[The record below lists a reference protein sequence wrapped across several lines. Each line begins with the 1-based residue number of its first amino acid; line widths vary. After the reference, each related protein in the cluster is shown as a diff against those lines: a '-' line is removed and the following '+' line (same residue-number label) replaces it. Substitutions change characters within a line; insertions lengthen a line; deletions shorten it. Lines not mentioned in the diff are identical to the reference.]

1 MLLSL
6 MVFVPLLGMIVVLLL
21 PRESEEL
28 TKRVTLGFTL
38 IPLLIAV
45 YLFISYDRIGAY
57 ERSIGGKQFVE
68 GPVDWIA
75 AFNIQYYVGLDGL
88 SVTLLLLTAL
98 LGPICVLAS
107 WRNIEKGI
115 KAYMAL
121 FLLLETGMLGFFAAL
136 DLFLFFVF
144 FELTLLPMYF
154 LIGVW
159 GGPRREYAAIKFF
172 LYTLFGS
179 VLMLV
184 AMIAVYLNSNI
195 LNGAVDGLRTFNILE
210 LIDRASTPG
219 HALADSD
226 FQIWVFLGF
235 FIGFAVKV
243 PIFPFHTWL
252 PDAHVEAPTAISVIL
267 AGVLLK
273 MGTYGLVRINMAMFP
288 LGLDRFTNGTDFLGN
303 SLALLGFINIVY
315 GSFCALAQTDFKK
328 LVAYSSIGHMGFV
341 ILGLAAGNSIGING
355 AILQMF
361 NHGVI
366 SAMLFLLVGVLYDR
380 AHHREINGFGGLY
393 NKMPVYTGITTLA
406 FMASLGLPG
415 LSGFVGEAFSLIGA
429 FENFQTLTILSMIGI
444 VVGAAYFL
452 WTFQRVFFGNLNP
465 KYEDIPEINGR
476 EILTLVPLGILTI
489 VLGIWPHFAI
499 EMFSESVTE
508 LLKIMGTLQAS
519 L

>member
-1 MLLSL
+1 MDQILLSL
-6 MVFVPLLGMIVVLLL
+6 MIFVPLLGMVVVFLL
-21 PRESEEL
+21 PNDREEL
-28 TKRVTLGFTL
+28 IKRVALAFTL
-38 IPLLIAV
+38 IPLILAV
-45 YLFISYDRIGAY
+45 YLFITYNKLSADTQY
-57 ERSIGGKQFVE
+57 FVSV
-68 GPVDWIA
+68 PWIDT
-75 AFNIQYYVGLDGL
+75 FHINYHVGIDGL

-107 WRNIEKGI
+107 WRNIEKGL

-121 FLLLETGMLGFFAAL
+121 FLLLETGMLGFFASL

-184 AMIAVYLNSNI
+184 AIIAVYLNSN
-195 LNGAVDGLRTFNILE
+195 LVNGVVEGVRTFDIPE
-210 LIDRASTPG
+210 LIRRATTVEG
-219 HALADSD
+219 HALGDST
-226 FQIWVFLGF
+226 FQKWVFLGF

-273 MGTYGLVRINMAMFP
+273 MGTYGFVRINMAMFP
-288 LGLDRFTNGTDFLGN
+288 EGLDYFTNGVGFMGH

-341 ILGLAAGNSIGING
+341 ILGLAARNAEGING
-355 AILQMF
+355 AVLQMF

-380 AHHREINGFGGLY
+380 AHHREINGFGGLG
-393 NKMPVYTGITTLA
+393 NRMPIYTGITTLA

-415 LSGFVGEAFSLIGA
+415 LSGFIGEALSLFGA
-429 FENFQTLTILSMIGI
+429 FQEFPLLTILSTIGI

-452 WTFQRVFFGNLNP
+452 WTLQRVFLGALNP
-465 KYEDIPEINGR
+465 KYEELPEINRR

-489 VLGIWPHFAI
+489 VLGIWPNIAI
-499 EMFSESVTE
+499 DMFSESVTN
-508 LLKIMGTLQAS
+508 LVNIITI
-519 L
+519 

>member
-6 MVFVPLLGMIVVLLL
+6 MIFIPLLGMIAVLLL

-28 TKRVTLGFTL
+28 VKRVTLIFTL
-38 IPLLIAV
+38 IPLALAV
-45 YLFISYDRIGAY
+45 YLFISYDRSTVGTQY
-57 ERSIGGKQFVE
+57 VVNV
-68 GPVDWIA
+68 PWID
-75 AFNIQYYVGLDGL
+75 AFNIRYHIGIDGL

-98 LGPICVLAS
+98 LGPICVIAS

-136 DLFLFFVF
+136 DLFLFYVF

-184 AMIAVYLNSNI
+184 AMIAVYLNS
-195 LNGAVDGLRTFNILE
+195 GDPVARTFDIPT
-210 LIDRASTPG
+210 LITLAATEG
-219 HALADSD
+219 HALNDVN

-267 AGVLLK
+267 AGILLK

-288 LGLDRFTNGTDFLGN
+288 QGLDHFTNGIGFWGN

-341 ILGLAAGNSIGING
+341 ILGLAARNDSGITG

-380 AHHREINGFGGLY
+380 AHHREINGFGGLGTR
-393 NKMPVYTGITTLA
+393 MPIYTGITTLA

-415 LSGFVGEAFSLIGA
+415 LSGFVGEALSLLGA
-429 FENFQTLTILSMIGI
+429 YDRFKLLTIFSTIGI

-452 WTFQRVFFGNLNP
+452 WTLQRVFLGTLNP
-465 KYEDIPEINGR
+465 KYEDLPEINGR

-489 VLGIWPHFAI
+489 VLGVWPNFAI
-499 EMFSESVTE
+499 DMFRESVTN
-508 LLKIMGTLQAS
+508 LVNVLKVI
-519 L
+519 

>member
-6 MVFVPLLGMIVVLLL
+6 MIFIPLLGMVVVLLL

-28 TKRVTLGFTL
+28 VKRVTLLFTL
-38 IPLLIAV
+38 IPLALAV
-45 YLFISYDRIGAY
+45 YLFISYDRSTAGTQY
-57 ERSIGGKQFVE
+57 VTNV
-68 GPVDWIA
+68 PWID
-75 AFNIQYYVGLDGL
+75 AFNIQYHVGIDGL

-98 LGPICVLAS
+98 LGPICVIAS

-136 DLFLFFVF
+136 DLFLFYVF

-154 LIGVW
+154 LIGIW

-184 AMIAVYLNSNI
+184 AMIAVYLNSGDP
-195 LNGAVDGLRTFNILE
+195 GARTFDIPT
-210 LIDRASTPG
+210 LITLAATEG
-219 HALADSD
+219 HALNNLN
-226 FQIWVFLGF
+226 FQIWVFVGF

-267 AGVLLK
+267 AGILLK
-273 MGTYGLVRINMAMFP
+273 MGTYGLVRVNMAMFP
-288 LGLDRFTNGTDFLGN
+288 QGLDHFTNGIGFWGN

-341 ILGLAAGNSIGING
+341 ILGLAARNSEGITG

-380 AHHREINGFGGLY
+380 AHHREINDFGGLGTR
-393 NKMPVYTGITTLA
+393 MPVYTGITTLA

-415 LSGFVGEAFSLIGA
+415 LSGFVGEALSLLGA
-429 FENFQTLTILSMIGI
+429 YDKFKMLTILSTIGI

-452 WTFQRVFFGNLNP
+452 WTLQRVFLGTLNP
-465 KYEDIPEINGR
+465 KYEELPEINGR

-489 VLGIWPHFAI
+489 VLGVWPNFAI
-499 EMFSESVTE
+499 DMFRESVTN
-508 LLKIMGTLQAS
+508 LIDVLNAI
-519 L
+519 

>member
-6 MVFVPLLGMIVVLLL
+6 MIFIPLLGMVAVLLL
-21 PRESEEL
+21 PRASEEL
-28 TKRVTLGFTL
+28 IKRVALLFTL
-38 IPLLIAV
+38 IPLALAV
-45 YLFISYDRIGAY
+45 YLFISYDR
-57 ERSIGGKQFVE
+57 SNGGTQYAVNV
-68 GPVDWIA
+68 PWIP
-75 AFNIQYYVGLDGL
+75 AFNIQYHIGIDGL

-98 LGPICVLAS
+98 LGPICVIAS

-121 FLLLETGMLGFFAAL
+121 FLLLETGMIGFFAAL
-136 DLFLFFVF
+136 DLFLFYVF

-184 AMIAVYLNSNI
+184 AMIAVYLNSGDP
-195 LNGAVDGLRTFNILE
+195 GARTFDIPT
-210 LIDRASTPG
+210 LITLAATAG
-219 HALADSD
+219 HALNDLN
-226 FQIWVFLGF
+226 FQIWVFIGF

-267 AGVLLK
+267 AGILLK

-288 LGLDRFTNGTDFLGN
+288 QGLDHFTNGIGFWGN

-341 ILGLAAGNSIGING
+341 ILGLAARNDSGITG

-380 AHHREINGFGGLY
+380 AHHREINGFGGLGTR
-393 NKMPVYTGITTLA
+393 MPIYTGITTLA

-415 LSGFVGEAFSLIGA
+415 LSGFVGEALSLLGA
-429 FENFQTLTILSMIGI
+429 YDKFKLLTILSTIGI

-452 WTFQRVFFGNLNP
+452 WTLQRVFLGTLNP
-465 KYEDIPEINGR
+465 KYEALPEINGR

-489 VLGIWPHFAI
+489 VLGVWPNFAI
-499 EMFSESVTE
+499 DMFRESVTN
-508 LLKIMGTLQAS
+508 LIDVIQAI
-519 L
+519 

>member
-1 MLLSL
+1 MI
-6 MVFVPLLGMIVVLLL
+6 FIPLLGMIAVLLL

-28 TKRVTLGFTL
+28 IKRVTLIFTL
-38 IPLLIAV
+38 IPLALAV
-45 YLFISYDRIGAY
+45 YLFITYN
-57 ERSIGGKQFVE
+57 RSTAGTQYVVNV
-68 GPVDWIA
+68 PWID
-75 AFNIQYYVGLDGL
+75 AFNIQYHIGIDGL

-98 LGPICVLAS
+98 LGPICVIAS

-136 DLFLFFVF
+136 DLFLFYVF

-154 LIGVW
+154 LIGIW

-184 AMIAVYLNSNI
+184 AMIAVYLTSGDP
-195 LNGAVDGLRTFNILE
+195 GARTFDIPT
-210 LIDRASTPG
+210 LIALASTEG
-219 HALADSD
+219 HALNNLN

-267 AGVLLK
+267 AGILLK
-273 MGTYGLVRINMAMFP
+273 MGTYGLVRVNMAMFP
-288 LGLDRFTNGTDFLGN
+288 LGLDHFTNGIGFWGN

-341 ILGLAAGNSIGING
+341 ILGLAARNDPGITG

-380 AHHREINGFGGLY
+380 AHHREINGFGGLGT
-393 NKMPVYTGITTLA
+393 KMPVYTGITTLA

-415 LSGFVGEAFSLIGA
+415 LSGFVGEALSLLGA
-429 FENFQTLTILSMIGI
+429 YGEFKWLTILSTIGI

-452 WTFQRVFFGNLNP
+452 WTLQRVFLGNLNP
-465 KYEDIPEINGR
+465 KYEDLPEINGR
-476 EILTLVPLGILTI
+476 EILTLVPLAILTI
-489 VLGIWPHFAI
+489 LLGVWPNLAI
-499 EMFSESVTE
+499 DMFRESVTN
-508 LLKIMGTLQAS
+508 LVSVLQAI
-519 L
+519 

>member
-6 MVFVPLLGMIVVLLL
+6 MIFVPLLGMIAVLLL

-28 TKRVTLGFTL
+28 VKRVTLLFTL
-38 IPLLIAV
+38 IPLALAV
-45 YLFISYDRIGAY
+45 ALFVSYDRSTAGTQY
-57 ERSIGGKQFVE
+57 V
-68 GPVDWIA
+68 VDVPWIQ
-75 AFNIQYYVGLDGL
+75 AFNIQYHIGIDGL

-98 LGPICVLAS
+98 LGPICVIAS

-136 DLFLFFVF
+136 DLFLFYVF

-154 LIGVW
+154 LIGIW

-184 AMIAVYLNSNI
+184 AMIAVYLNS
-195 LNGAVDGLRTFNILE
+195 GAPGARTFDIPT
-210 LIDRASTPG
+210 LITLAATAG
-219 HALADSD
+219 HALNDPD

-273 MGTYGLVRINMAMFP
+273 MGTYGLVRVNMAMFP
-288 LGLDRFTNGTDFLGN
+288 QGLHHFTNGEGFWGN

-341 ILGLAAGNSIGING
+341 ILGLAARNDSGITG

-380 AHHREINGFGGLY
+380 AHHREINGFGGLGT
-393 NKMPVYTGITTLA
+393 KMPIYTGITTLA

-415 LSGFVGEAFSLIGA
+415 LSGFVGEALSLLGA
-429 FENFQTLTILSMIGI
+429 YDKFKLLTILSTIGI

-452 WTFQRVFFGNLNP
+452 WTLQRVFLGTLNP
-465 KYEDIPEINGR
+465 KYEELPEINGR

-489 VLGIWPHFAI
+489 ALGVWPNFAI
-499 EMFSESVTE
+499 DMFRESVTN
-508 LLKIMGTLQAS
+508 LIGVLQIN
-519 L
+519 

>member
-6 MVFVPLLGMIVVLLL
+6 MIFIPLLGMVAVLLL

-28 TKRVTLGFTL
+28 VKRVTLLFTL
-38 IPLLIAV
+38 IPLALAV
-45 YLFISYDRIGAY
+45 YLFISYDRSTAGTQYVTNVA
-57 ERSIGGKQFVE
+57 
-68 GPVDWIA
+68 WID
-75 AFNIQYYVGLDGL
+75 AFNIQYHVGIDGL

-98 LGPICVLAS
+98 LGPICVIAS

-136 DLFLFFVF
+136 DLFLFYVF

-184 AMIAVYLNSNI
+184 AMIAVYLNSGDP
-195 LNGAVDGLRTFNILE
+195 GARTFDIPT
-210 LIDRASTPG
+210 LITLAATEG
-219 HALADSD
+219 HALNNLN
-226 FQIWVFLGF
+226 FQIWVFVGF

-267 AGVLLK
+267 AGILLK
-273 MGTYGLVRINMAMFP
+273 MGTYGLVRVNMAMFP
-288 LGLDRFTNGTDFLGN
+288 QGLDHFTNGIGFWGN

-341 ILGLAAGNSIGING
+341 ILGLAARNDSGITG

-380 AHHREINGFGGLY
+380 AHHREINGFGGLGT
-393 NKMPVYTGITTLA
+393 KMPIYTGITTLA

-415 LSGFVGEAFSLIGA
+415 LSGFVGEALSLLGA
-429 FENFQTLTILSMIGI
+429 YDKFKMLTILSTIGI

-452 WTFQRVFFGNLNP
+452 WTLQRVFLGTLNP
-465 KYEDIPEINGR
+465 KYEELPEINGR

-489 VLGIWPHFAI
+489 VLGVWPNFAI
-499 EMFSESVTE
+499 DMFRESVTN
-508 LLKIMGTLQAS
+508 LIDVLNAI
-519 L
+519 

>member
-6 MVFVPLLGMIVVLLL
+6 MIFIPLLGMIAVLLL

-28 TKRVTLGFTL
+28 IKRVTLIFTL
-38 IPLLIAV
+38 IPLALAV
-45 YLFISYDRIGAY
+45 YLFITYN
-57 ERSIGGKQFVE
+57 RSTAGTQYVVNV
-68 GPVDWIA
+68 PWID
-75 AFNIQYYVGLDGL
+75 AFNIQYHIGIDGL

-98 LGPICVLAS
+98 LGPICVIAS

-136 DLFLFFVF
+136 DLFLFYVF

-154 LIGVW
+154 LIGIW

-184 AMIAVYLNSNI
+184 AMIAVYLNSN
-195 LNGAVDGLRTFNILE
+195 ADGFLRTFDIPT
-210 LIDRASTPG
+210 LIALASTEG
-219 HALADSD
+219 HPLNNLN

-267 AGVLLK
+267 AGILLK
-273 MGTYGLVRINMAMFP
+273 MGTYGLVRVNMAMFP
-288 LGLDRFTNGTDFLGN
+288 LGLDHFTNGIGFWGN

-341 ILGLAAGNSIGING
+341 ILGLAARNDTGITG

-380 AHHREINGFGGLY
+380 AHHREINGFGGLGT
-393 NKMPVYTGITTLA
+393 KMPVYTGITTLA

-415 LSGFVGEAFSLIGA
+415 LSGFVGEALSLLGA
-429 FENFQTLTILSMIGI
+429 YGEFKWLTILSTIGI

-452 WTFQRVFFGNLNP
+452 WTLQRVFLGNLNP
-465 KYEDIPEINGR
+465 KYEDLPEINGR
-476 EILTLVPLGILTI
+476 EILTLVPLAILTI
-489 VLGIWPHFAI
+489 LLGVWPNLAI
-499 EMFSESVTE
+499 DMFRESVTN
-508 LLKIMGTLQAS
+508 LVSVLQAI
-519 L
+519 

>member
-6 MVFVPLLGMIVVLLL
+6 MIFIPLLGMIAVLLL

-28 TKRVTLGFTL
+28 IKRVTLIFTL
-38 IPLLIAV
+38 IPLALAV
-45 YLFISYDRIGAY
+45 YLFISYDRSTAGTQY
-57 ERSIGGKQFVE
+57 VVNV
-68 GPVDWIA
+68 PWID
-75 AFNIQYYVGLDGL
+75 AFNIKYHIGIDGL

-98 LGPICVLAS
+98 LGPICVIAS

-136 DLFLFFVF
+136 DLFLFYVF

-154 LIGVW
+154 LIGIW

-184 AMIAVYLNSNI
+184 AMIAVYLNSGDP
-195 LNGAVDGLRTFNILE
+195 GARTFDIPT
-210 LIDRASTPG
+210 LITLAATEG
-219 HALADSD
+219 HALNNLD

-267 AGVLLK
+267 AGILLK
-273 MGTYGLVRINMAMFP
+273 MGTYGLVRVNMAMFP
-288 LGLDRFTNGTDFLGN
+288 QGLDHFTNGIGFWGN

-341 ILGLAAGNSIGING
+341 ILGLAARNDSGITG

-380 AHHREINGFGGLY
+380 AHHREINGFGGLGTR
-393 NKMPVYTGITTLA
+393 MPVYTGITTLA

-415 LSGFVGEAFSLIGA
+415 LSGFVGEALSLLGA
-429 FENFQTLTILSMIGI
+429 YGKFKYLTILSTIGI

-452 WTFQRVFFGNLNP
+452 WTLQRVFLGNLNP
-465 KYEDIPEINGR
+465 KYEDLPEINGR

-489 VLGIWPHFAI
+489 VLGVWPNFAI
-499 EMFSESVTE
+499 DMFRESVTN
-508 LLKIMGTLQAS
+508 LINVLQAI
-519 L
+519 

>member
-1 MLLSL
+1 MI
-6 MVFVPLLGMIVVLLL
+6 FVPLLGMIAVLLL

-28 TKRVTLGFTL
+28 VKRVTLLFTL
-38 IPLLIAV
+38 IPLALAV
-45 YLFISYDRIGAY
+45 ALFISYDRAAAGTQY
-57 ERSIGGKQFVE
+57 VVNV
-68 GPVDWIA
+68 PWIQ
-75 AFNIQYYVGLDGL
+75 AFNIQYHIGIDGL

-98 LGPICVLAS
+98 LGPICVIAS

-136 DLFLFFVF
+136 DLFLFYVF

-184 AMIAVYLNSNI
+184 AMIAVYLNS
-195 LNGAVDGLRTFNILE
+195 GAPGARTFDIPT
-210 LIDRASTPG
+210 LITLAATEG
-219 HALADSD
+219 HALNNLN
-226 FQIWVFLGF
+226 FQIWAFLGF

-267 AGVLLK
+267 AGILLK
-273 MGTYGLVRINMAMFP
+273 MGTYGLVRVNMAMFP
-288 LGLDRFTNGTDFLGN
+288 QGMDFFCNGTGTWGN

-341 ILGLAAGNSIGING
+341 ILGLAARNTEGITG

-366 SAMLFLLVGVLYDR
+366 SGMLFLLVGVLYDR
-380 AHHREINGFGGLY
+380 AHHREINGFGGLGA
-393 NKMPVYTGITTLA
+393 KMPVYTGITTLA

-415 LSGFVGEAFSLIGA
+415 LSGFVGEALSLLGA
-429 FENFQTLTILSMIGI
+429 YDKFKMLTILSTIGI

-452 WTFQRVFFGNLNP
+452 WTLQRVFLGTLNP
-465 KYEDIPEINGR
+465 KYEALPEINGR
-476 EILTLVPLGILTI
+476 EILTLAPLGILTI
-489 VLGIWPHFAI
+489 VLGIWPNFAI
-499 EMFSESVTE
+499 DMFRESVTN
-508 LLKIMGTLQAS
+508 LINVLQAI
-519 L
+519 

>member
-6 MVFVPLLGMIVVLLL
+6 MIFVPLLGMIVVLLL

-28 TKRVTLGFTL
+28 IKRVTLAFTL
-38 IPLLIAV
+38 VPLVIAV
-45 YLFISYDRIGAY
+45 VLFVSYN
-57 ERSIGGKQFVE
+57 RSTVGTQYVVNV
-68 GPVDWIA
+68 PWID
-75 AFNIQYYVGLDGL
+75 AFNINYHIGIDGL

-115 KAYMAL
+115 KAYMGL

-159 GGPRREYAAIKFF
+159 GGPRKEYAAIKFF

-184 AMIAVYLNSNI
+184 AMIAVYLNSNVI
-195 LNGAVDGLRTFNILE
+195 NGVTEGVRTFDIPT
-210 LIDRASTPG
+210 LISLAGTEG
-219 HALADSD
+219 HALADSG
-226 FQIWVFLGF
+226 FQMWVFLGF

-273 MGTYGLVRINMAMFP
+273 MGTYGIVRINMAMFP
-288 LGLDRFTNGTDFLGN
+288 EGFAIFTNGVGFWGN

-341 ILGLAAGNSIGING
+341 ILGLAAGNSAGING

-380 AHHREINGFGGLY
+380 AHHREINGFGGIG
-393 NKMPVYTGITTLA
+393 NKMPIYTGITTLA

-415 LSGFVGEAFSLIGA
+415 LSGFVGEALSLIGA
-429 FENFQTLTILSMIGI
+429 FQEFELLTILSTIGI

-452 WTFQRVFFGNLNP
+452 WTLQRVFLGTLNP
-465 KYEDIPEINGR
+465 KYEDLPEINKR

-489 VLGIWPHFAI
+489 VLGIWPNFALN
-499 EMFSESVTE
+499 MFSESVSN
-508 LLKIMGTLQAS
+508 LVNALSAI
-519 L
+519 

>member
-6 MVFVPLLGMIVVLLL
+6 MIFVPLLGMIVVLLL

-28 TKRVTLGFTL
+28 IKRVALGFTL
-38 IPLLIAV
+38 IPLILAV
-45 YLFISYDRIGAY
+45 YLFISYNKSTADTQY
-57 ERSIGGKQFVE
+57 FVSM
-68 GPVDWIA
+68 PWIET
-75 AFNIQYYVGLDGL
+75 FNINYHVGIDGL

-107 WRNIEKGI
+107 WHNIEKGL

-121 FLLLETGMLGFFAAL
+121 FLLLETGMLGFFASL

-184 AMIAVYLNSNI
+184 AIIAVYLNSNVI
-195 LNGAVDGLRTFNILE
+195 NGVVEGARTFDIPE
-210 LIDRASTPG
+210 LIQRATTVEG
-219 HALADSD
+219 HELGGSR
-226 FQIWVFLGF
+226 FQMWVFLGF

-273 MGTYGLVRINMAMFP
+273 MGTYGFVRINMAMFP
-288 LGLDRFTNGTDFLGN
+288 EGLDFFTNGVGLTGH

-341 ILGLAAGNSIGING
+341 ILGLAARNAEGING
-355 AILQMF
+355 AVLQMF

-380 AHHREINGFGGLY
+380 AHHREINGFGGLGSR
-393 NKMPVYTGITTLA
+393 MPIYTGITTLA

-415 LSGFVGEAFSLIGA
+415 LSGFIGEALSLFGA
-429 FENFQTLTILSMIGI
+429 FQKFPLLTILSTIGI

-452 WTFQRVFFGNLNP
+452 WTLQRVFLGALNP
-465 KYEDIPEINGR
+465 KYEELPEINNR

-489 VLGIWPHFAI
+489 VLGVMPSIAI
-499 EMFSESVTE
+499 DMFYVSVSNLVSVITS
-508 LLKIMGTLQAS
+508 I
-519 L
+519 

>member
-6 MVFVPLLGMIVVLLL
+6 MIFVPLLGMIVVLLL

-28 TKRVTLGFTL
+28 IKRVTLAFTL
-38 IPLLIAV
+38 IPLILAV
-45 YLFISYDRIGAY
+45 YLYITHNQPDL
-57 ERSIGGKQFVE
+57 EHLWKQNV
-68 GPVDWIA
+68 PWIA
-75 AFNIQYYVGLDGL
+75 TFNIQYHVGIDGL
-88 SVTLLLLTAL
+88 SAILILLTAL

-184 AMIAVYLNSNI
+184 AIIAVYLNSNVI
-195 LNGAVDGLRTFNILE
+195 NGIAAEARTFDIPT
-210 LIDRASTPG
+210 LIERAATEG
-219 HALADSD
+219 HALANGT
-226 FQIWVFLGF
+226 FQMWVFLGF

-273 MGTYGLVRINMAMFP
+273 MGTYGLVRINMDMLPEGMAF
-288 LGLDRFTNGTDFLGN
+288 FTNGAGFWGN

-341 ILGLAAGNSIGING
+341 ILGLAAGNEVGVTG

-380 AHHREINGFGGLY
+380 AHHREINGFGGLG
-393 NKMPVYTGITTLA
+393 NRMPIYTGITTLA

-415 LSGFVGEAFSLIGA
+415 LSGFIGEAFSLLGA
-429 FENFQTLTILSMIGI
+429 YERFPTLAILSTIGI

-452 WTFQRVFFGNLNP
+452 WTLQRVFLGTLNP
-465 KYEDIPEINGR
+465 KYEALPEINRR

-499 EMFSESVTE
+499 EMFSESVVE
-508 LLKIMGTLQAS
+508 LTTKIMGTLQAN

>member
-6 MVFVPLLGMIVVLLL
+6 MIFIPLLGMIAVLLL

-28 TKRVTLGFTL
+28 VKRVALLFTL
-38 IPLLIAV
+38 IPLALAIA
-45 YLFISYDRIGAY
+45 LFISYDRATAGTQY
-57 ERSIGGKQFVE
+57 VH
-68 GPVDWIA
+68 GPVNWIA
-75 AFNIQYYVGLDGL
+75 AFNIQYHIGIDGL

-136 DLFLFFVF
+136 DLFLFYVF

-184 AMIAVYLNSNI
+184 AMIAVYLNS
-195 LNGAVDGLRTFNILE
+195 GAPGDRTFDIPT
-210 LIDRASTPG
+210 LITLASTEG
-219 HALADSD
+219 HALNNLN

-235 FIGFAVKV
+235 FVGFAVKV

-267 AGVLLK
+267 AGILLK
-273 MGTYGLVRINMAMFP
+273 MGTYGLVRINMAMLPQGMDFFCN
-288 LGLDRFTNGTDFLGN
+288 GNGTWGN
-303 SLALLGFINIVY
+303 SLALLGFVNIVY

-341 ILGLAAGNSIGING
+341 ILGLSARNSEGITG

-380 AHHREINGFGGLY
+380 AHHREINGFGGLG
-393 NKMPVYTGITTLA
+393 NKMPIYTGITTLA

-415 LSGFVGEAFSLIGA
+415 LSGFVGEALSLLGA
-429 FENFQTLTILSMIGI
+429 YEKFQMLAILSTIGI

-452 WTFQRVFFGNLNP
+452 WTLQRVFLGTLNP
-465 KYEDIPEINGR
+465 KYEALPEINGR

-499 EMFSESVTE
+499 DMFRESVME
-508 LLKIMGTLQAS
+508 LTKIVDTLQAG

>member
-1 MLLSL
+1 MI
-6 MVFVPLLGMIVVLLL
+6 FIPLLGMVAVLLL

-28 TKRVTLGFTL
+28 VKRVTLLFTL
-38 IPLLIAV
+38 IPLALAV
-45 YLFISYDRIGAY
+45 ALFISYDRSTAGTQY
-57 ERSIGGKQFVE
+57 VVNV
-68 GPVDWIA
+68 PWIQ
-75 AFNIQYYVGLDGL
+75 AFNIQYHIGIDGL

-98 LGPICVLAS
+98 LGPICVIAS

-136 DLFLFFVF
+136 DLFLFYVF

-154 LIGVW
+154 LIGIW

-184 AMIAVYLNSNI
+184 AMIAVYLNS
-195 LNGAVDGLRTFNILE
+195 GAPGARTFDIPT
-210 LIDRASTPG
+210 LITLATTAG
-219 HALADSD
+219 HALNDVN

-267 AGVLLK
+267 AGILLK
-273 MGTYGLVRINMAMFP
+273 MGTYGLVRVNMAMFP
-288 LGLDRFTNGTDFLGN
+288 LGLNHFTNGVGFWGN

-341 ILGLAAGNSIGING
+341 ILGLSARNDSGITG

-380 AHHREINGFGGLY
+380 AHHREINGFGGLGA
-393 NKMPVYTGITTLA
+393 KMPIYTGITTLA

-415 LSGFVGEAFSLIGA
+415 LSGFVGEALSLLGA
-429 FENFQTLTILSMIGI
+429 YDKFKLLTILSTIGI

-452 WTFQRVFFGNLNP
+452 WTLQRVFLGTLNP
-465 KYEDIPEINGR
+465 KYEELPEINGR

-489 VLGIWPHFAI
+489 VLGVWPNFAI
-499 EMFSESVTE
+499 DMFRESVTN
-508 LLKIMGTLQAS
+508 LIDVLHAI
-519 L
+519 

>member
-6 MVFVPLLGMIVVLLL
+6 MIFVPLLGMIVVLLL

-28 TKRVTLGFTL
+28 IKRVTLGFTL
-38 IPLLIAV
+38 IPLILAV
-45 YLFISYDRIGAY
+45 YLYITHNQSDL
-57 ERSIGGKQFVE
+57 EHLWKQDV
-68 GPVDWIA
+68 PWIET
-75 AFNIQYYVGLDGL
+75 FNIQYHVGIDGL
-88 SVTLLLLTAL
+88 SAILILLTAL

-107 WRNIEKGI
+107 WRNIEKGL

-121 FLLLETGMLGFFAAL
+121 FLLLETGMLGFFASL

-184 AMIAVYLNSNI
+184 AIIAVYLNS
-195 LNGAVDGLRTFNILE
+195 GAPGDRTFDIPR
-210 LIDRASTPG
+210 LITLAVTPG
-219 HALADSD
+219 HALADSV
-226 FQIWVFLGF
+226 FQRWIFAGF

-273 MGTYGLVRINMAMFP
+273 MGTYGLVRINMDMLPEGMAF
-288 LGLDRFTNGTDFLGN
+288 FTNGIGFVGN

-341 ILGLAAGNSIGING
+341 ILGLAAGNEVGVTG

-380 AHHREINGFGGLY
+380 AHHREINGFGGLG
-393 NKMPVYTGITTLA
+393 NRMPIYTGITTLA

-415 LSGFVGEAFSLIGA
+415 LSGFFGEAFSLLGA
-429 FENFQTLTILSMIGI
+429 YERFQTLAILSTIGI

-452 WTFQRVFFGNLNP
+452 WTLQRVFLGTLNP
-465 KYEDIPEINGR
+465 KYEDLPEINRR

-508 LLKIMGTLQAS
+508 LATKIMDTLQAS

>member
-6 MVFVPLLGMIVVLLL
+6 MIFVPLIGMIVVLLL
-21 PRESEEL
+21 PKESEEL
-28 TKRVTLGFTL
+28 AKRVTLGFTL
-38 IPLLIAV
+38 IPLLLAV
-45 YLFISYDRIGAY
+45 YLFITHNKPELAHLWKQDISWIETFYIRYHIG
-57 ERSIGGKQFVE
+57 I
-68 GPVDWIA
+68 
-75 AFNIQYYVGLDGL
+75 DGL
-88 SVTLLLLTAL
+88 SVILLLLTAL

-121 FLLLETGMLGFFAAL
+121 FLLLETGMLGFFASL

-195 LNGAVDGLRTFNILE
+195 VNGVAEGARTFDIPT
-210 LIDRASTPG
+210 LIGLATTEG
-219 HALADSD
+219 HALADSG
-226 FQIWVFLGF
+226 FQMWVFLGF

-288 LGLDRFTNGTDFLGN
+288 EGLAIFTNGVGFRGN

-341 ILGLAAGNSIGING
+341 ILGLAARNDAGITG

-380 AHHREINGFGGLY
+380 AHHREINGFGGLG
-393 NKMPVYTGITTLA
+393 NRMPVYTGFTILA

-415 LSGFVGEAFSLIGA
+415 LSGFVGEALSLLGA
-429 FENFQTLTILSMIGI
+429 FQRFRLLTILSTIGI

-452 WTFQRVFFGNLNP
+452 WTLQRVFLGTLNP
-465 KYEDIPEINGR
+465 KYEDLPEINRR

-499 EMFSESVTE
+499 EMFSESVAE
-508 LLKIMGTLQAS
+508 LLKIVGTLQAS

>member
-1 MLLSL
+1 MI
-6 MVFVPLLGMIVVLLL
+6 FVPLLGMIVVLLL

-28 TKRVTLGFTL
+28 IKRVALGFTL
-38 IPLLIAV
+38 IPLILAV
-45 YLFISYDRIGAY
+45 YLFVDYNTSTPDTQYAV
-57 ERSIGGKQFVE
+57 SI
-68 GPVDWIA
+68 PWIET
-75 AFNIQYYVGLDGL
+75 FNINYHVGIDGL

-121 FLLLETGMLGFFAAL
+121 FLLLETGMLGFFVAL

-184 AMIAVYLNSNI
+184 AIIAVYLNSNVI
-195 LNGAVDGLRTFNILE
+195 NGIAAEARTFDIPK
-210 LIDRASTPG
+210 LIERATEPG
-219 HALADSD
+219 HALADPV
-226 FQIWVFLGF
+226 FQRWIFAGF

-273 MGTYGLVRINMAMFP
+273 MGTYGLVRINMDMLPEGMAF
-288 LGLDRFTNGTDFLGN
+288 FTNGVGFVGN

-341 ILGLAAGNSIGING
+341 ILGLAAGNEVGVTG

-380 AHHREINGFGGLY
+380 AHHREINGFGGLG

-415 LSGFVGEAFSLIGA
+415 LSGFIGEAFSLLGA
-429 FENFQTLTILSMIGI
+429 YERFQTLAILSTIGI

-452 WTFQRVFFGNLNP
+452 WTLQRVFLGTLNP
-465 KYEDIPEINGR
+465 KYEALPEINRR

-489 VLGIWPHFAI
+489 VLGIWPDFAI

-508 LLKIMGTLQAS
+508 LSTKIMDTLQAS

>member
-1 MLLSL
+1 MI
-6 MVFVPLLGMIVVLLL
+6 FVPLLGMIVVLLL
-21 PRESEEL
+21 PRESDEL
-28 TKRVTLGFTL
+28 IKRVTLLFTL
-38 IPLLIAV
+38 IPLVLAV
-45 YLFISYDRIGAY
+45 YLFISYV
-57 ERSIGGKQFVE
+57 RSTAGTQFDVNIK
-68 GPVDWIA
+68 WIET
-75 AFNIQYYVGLDGL
+75 FNIRYHVGIDGL

-184 AMIAVYLNSNI
+184 ALIAVYLNSGDP
-195 LNGAVDGLRTFNILE
+195 GARTFDIPTLIE
-210 LIDRASTPG
+210 LASEPG
-219 HALADSD
+219 HALANPD
-226 FQIWVFLGF
+226 FQFWVFIGF

-273 MGTYGLVRINMAMFP
+273 MGTYGLVRINMDMFP
-288 LGLDRFTNGTDFLGN
+288 EGMAYFTNGEGLMGN
-303 SLALLGFINIVY
+303 SLAILGFVNIVY

-341 ILGLAAGNSIGING
+341 ILGLAAGNEMGITG

-380 AHHREINGFGGLY
+380 AHHREINGFGGLG
-393 NKMPVYTGITTLA
+393 NRMPVYTGITTLA

-415 LSGFVGEAFSLIGA
+415 LSGFIGEAFSLVGA
-429 FENFQTLTILSMIGI
+429 FERFPFLTILSTIGI

-452 WTFQRVFFGNLNP
+452 WTLQRVFLGTLNP
-465 KYEDIPEINGR
+465 KYEELPEINGR
-476 EILTLVPLGILTI
+476 EIMTLVPLGILVI

-499 EMFSESVTE
+499 EMFSESVVNLST
-508 LLKIMGTLQAS
+508 KISGILQAG

>member
-6 MVFVPLLGMIVVLLL
+6 MIFIPLLGMIVVLLL

-28 TKRVTLGFTL
+28 TKRVTLLFTL
-38 IPLLIAV
+38 IPLALAV
-45 YLFISYDRIGAY
+45 ALFISYDRSAAGTQY
-57 ERSIGGKQFVE
+57 VVNV
-68 GPVDWIA
+68 PWIE
-75 AFNIQYYVGLDGL
+75 AFNIQYHVGIDGL

-98 LGPICVLAS
+98 LGPICVIAS

-121 FLLLETGMLGFFAAL
+121 FLLLETGMLGFFASL
-136 DLFLFFVF
+136 DLFLFYVF

-184 AMIAVYLNSNI
+184 AMIAVYLNS
-195 LNGAVDGLRTFNILE
+195 GAPGARTFDIQTLVS
-210 LIDRASTPG
+210 LAATQG
-219 HALADSD
+219 HALNSVD
-226 FQIWVFLGF
+226 FQIPVFIGF

-267 AGVLLK
+267 AGILLK
-273 MGTYGLVRINMAMFP
+273 MGTYGLVRVNMAMFP
-288 LGLDRFTNGTDFLGN
+288 QGMDFFCNGTGTWGN
-303 SLALLGFINIVY
+303 SLAILGFVNIVY

-341 ILGLAAGNSIGING
+341 ILGLAARNTEGITG

-366 SAMLFLLVGVLYDR
+366 SGMLFLLVGVLYDR
-380 AHHREINGFGGLY
+380 AHHREINGFGGLGT
-393 NKMPVYTGITTLA
+393 KMPIYTGITTLA

-415 LSGFVGEAFSLIGA
+415 LSGFVGEALALLGA
-429 FENFQTLTILSMIGI
+429 YDKFKMLTILSTIGI

-452 WTFQRVFFGNLNP
+452 WTLQRVFLGTLNP
-465 KYEDIPEINGR
+465 KYEALPEINGR
-476 EILTLVPLGILTI
+476 EILTLAPLGILTI
-489 VLGIWPHFAI
+489 VLGVWPNFAI
-499 EMFSESVTE
+499 DMFRESVTN
-508 LLKIMGTLQAS
+508 LVNVLQAI
-519 L
+519 

>member
-1 MLLSL
+1 MI
-6 MVFVPLLGMIVVLLL
+6 FIPLLGMIVVLLL
-21 PRESEEL
+21 PRDSEEL
-28 TKRVTLGFTL
+28 IKRVTLGFTL

-45 YLFISYDRIGAY
+45 YMFFNYDRTISGDQY
-57 ERSIGGKQFVE
+57 VL
-68 GPVDWIA
+68 GPFDWIGT
-75 AFNIQYYVGLDGL
+75 FNIKYFVALDGL
-88 SVTLLLLTAL
+88 SVTLVLLTAL

-184 AMIAVYLNSNI
+184 AMIAVYLNSNV
-195 LNGAVDGLRTFNILE
+195 LNGIAVGARTFDIPT
-210 LIDRASTPG
+210 LIERASTSG
-219 HALADSD
+219 HALADPT

-267 AGVLLK
+267 AGILLK

-288 LGLDRFTNGTDFLGN
+288 GGMAFFSDGIGFWGN
-303 SLALLGFINIVY
+303 SLALLGFVNIVY

-341 ILGLAAGNSIGING
+341 ILGLAASNTMGING

-380 AHHREINGFGGLY
+380 AHHRDIDGFGGLAGR
-393 NKMPVYTGITTLA
+393 MPVYAGITTLA

-415 LSGFVGEAFSLIGA
+415 LSGFVGEALSLLGA
-429 FENFQTLTILSMIGI
+429 FDKFKMLTILSTIGI

-452 WTFQRVFFGNLNP
+452 WTLQRVFLGKLNP
-465 KYEDIPEINGR
+465 KYEELPEINKR

-489 VLGIWPHFAI
+489 ALGIWPNFALD
-499 EMFSESVTE
+499 MFSESVAE
-508 LLKIMGTLQAS
+508 LITIMDTFKAGL
-519 L
+519 

>member
-1 MLLSL
+1 MQEILLSL
-6 MVFVPLLGMIVVLLL
+6 MIFIPFLGMIVVLLL
-21 PRESEEL
+21 PRESDEL
-28 TKRVTLGFTL
+28 IKRVTLLFTL
-38 IPLLIAV
+38 IPLVLAV
-45 YLFISYDRIGAY
+45 YLFISYN
-57 ERSIGGKQFVE
+57 RSTAGIQYAVSIN
-68 GPVDWIA
+68 WIKT
-75 AFNIQYYVGLDGL
+75 FNIKYHVGIDGL

-121 FLLLETGMLGFFAAL
+121 FLLLEVGMLGFFAAL

-159 GGPRREYAAIKFF
+159 GGPRKEYAAIKFF

-184 AMIAVYLNSNI
+184 ALIAVYLNSNI
-195 LNGAVDGLRTFNILE
+195 VNGVAIGDQTFDIPT
-210 LIDRASTPG
+210 LIRLAGEQG
-219 HALADSD
+219 HALADPN
-226 FQIWVFLGF
+226 FQIWVFIGF

-273 MGTYGLVRINMAMFP
+273 MGTYGLVRINMDMFP
-288 LGLDRFTNGTDFLGN
+288 EGMAFFTNGIGFWGN
-303 SLALLGFINIVY
+303 SLALLGFVNIVY

-341 ILGLAAGNSIGING
+341 ILGIAAGNEMGLTG

-380 AHHREINGFGGLY
+380 AHHREIDGFGGLG
-393 NKMPVYTGITTLA
+393 NRMPIYTGITTLA

-415 LSGFVGEAFSLIGA
+415 LSGFIGEAFSLLGA
-429 FENFQTLTILSMIGI
+429 FDRFPLLAILSTIGI

-452 WTFQRVFFGNLNP
+452 WTLQRVFLGTLNP
-465 KYEDIPEINGR
+465 KYEELPEINGR
-476 EILTLVPLGILTI
+476 EIMTLVPLGILVI
-489 VLGIWPHFAI
+489 VLGIWPDFAI
-499 EMFSESVTE
+499 EMFSESVVNLTT
-508 LLKIMGTLQAS
+508 KIMGTLQAS

>member
-6 MVFVPLLGMIVVLLL
+6 MIFIPLLGMVAVLLL

-28 TKRVTLGFTL
+28 VKRVTLFFTL
-38 IPLLIAV
+38 VPLALAV
-45 YLFISYDRIGAY
+45 ALFISYDRAAAGTQY
-57 ERSIGGKQFVE
+57 VVNV
-68 GPVDWIA
+68 PWIE
-75 AFNIQYYVGLDGL
+75 AFNIQYHIGIDGL

-98 LGPICVLAS
+98 LGPICVIAS

-136 DLFLFFVF
+136 DLFLFYVF

-184 AMIAVYLNSNI
+184 AMIAVYLNS
-195 LNGAVDGLRTFNILE
+195 GAPGARTFDIPT
-210 LIDRASTPG
+210 LITLAATEG
-219 HALADSD
+219 HALNNLN
-226 FQIWVFLGF
+226 FQIWAFLGF

-267 AGVLLK
+267 AGILLK
-273 MGTYGLVRINMAMFP
+273 MGTYGLVRVNMAMFP
-288 LGLDRFTNGTDFLGN
+288 QGMDFFCNGTGTWGN

-341 ILGLAAGNSIGING
+341 ILGLAARNTEGITG

-366 SAMLFLLVGVLYDR
+366 SGMLFLLVGVLYDR
-380 AHHREINGFGGLY
+380 AHHREINGFGGLGA
-393 NKMPVYTGITTLA
+393 KMPVYTGITTLA

-415 LSGFVGEAFSLIGA
+415 LSGFVGEALSLLGA
-429 FENFQTLTILSMIGI
+429 YDKFKMLTILSTIGI

-452 WTFQRVFFGNLNP
+452 WTLQRVFLGTLNP
-465 KYEDIPEINGR
+465 KYEALPEINGR
-476 EILTLVPLGILTI
+476 EILTLAPLGILTI
-489 VLGIWPHFAI
+489 VLGIWPNFAI
-499 EMFSESVTE
+499 DMFRESVTN
-508 LLKIMGTLQAS
+508 LVNVLQAI
-519 L
+519 

>member
-1 MLLSL
+1 MI
-6 MVFVPLLGMIVVLLL
+6 FIPLLGMIAVLLL

-28 TKRVTLGFTL
+28 IKRVTLIFTL
-38 IPLLIAV
+38 IPLALAV
-45 YLFISYDRIGAY
+45 YLFITYN
-57 ERSIGGKQFVE
+57 RSTAGTQYVVNV
-68 GPVDWIA
+68 PWID
-75 AFNIQYYVGLDGL
+75 AFNIQYHIGIDGL

-98 LGPICVLAS
+98 LGPICVIAS

-136 DLFLFFVF
+136 DLFLFYVF

-154 LIGVW
+154 LIGIW

-184 AMIAVYLNSNI
+184 AMIAVYLTSGDP
-195 LNGAVDGLRTFNILE
+195 GARTFDIPT
-210 LIDRASTPG
+210 LIALASTEG
-219 HALADSD
+219 HALNNLN

-267 AGVLLK
+267 AGILLK
-273 MGTYGLVRINMAMFP
+273 MGTYGLVRVNMAMFP
-288 LGLDRFTNGTDFLGN
+288 LGLDHFTNGIGFWGN

-341 ILGLAAGNSIGING
+341 ILGLAARNDTGITG

-380 AHHREINGFGGLY
+380 AHHREINGFGGLGT
-393 NKMPVYTGITTLA
+393 KMPVYTGITTLA

-415 LSGFVGEAFSLIGA
+415 LSGFVGEALSLLGA
-429 FENFQTLTILSMIGI
+429 YGEFKWLTILSTIGI

-452 WTFQRVFFGNLNP
+452 WTLQRVFLGNLNP
-465 KYEDIPEINGR
+465 KYEDLPEINGR
-476 EILTLVPLGILTI
+476 EILTLVPLAILTI
-489 VLGIWPHFAI
+489 LLGVWPNLAI
-499 EMFSESVTE
+499 DMFRESVTN
-508 LLKIMGTLQAS
+508 LVNVLQAI
-519 L
+519 

>member
-6 MVFVPLLGMIVVLLL
+6 MIFIPLLGMVVVLLL
-21 PRESEEL
+21 PRKSEEL
-28 TKRVTLGFTL
+28 VKRATLLFTL
-38 IPLLIAV
+38 IPLALAV
-45 YLFISYDRIGAY
+45 ALFISYDRSAAGTQY
-57 ERSIGGKQFVE
+57 VVNV
-68 GPVDWIA
+68 PWIQ
-75 AFNIQYYVGLDGL
+75 AFNIQYHVGIDGL

-98 LGPICVLAS
+98 LGPICVIAS

-136 DLFLFFVF
+136 DLFLFYVF

-184 AMIAVYLNSNI
+184 AMIAVYLNS
-195 LNGAVDGLRTFNILE
+195 GAPGARTFDIPT
-210 LIDRASTPG
+210 LITLAATEG
-219 HALADSD
+219 HALNDPN
-226 FQIWVFLGF
+226 FQIWAFVGF

-267 AGVLLK
+267 AGILLK
-273 MGTYGLVRINMAMFP
+273 MGTYGLVRVNMAMFP
-288 LGLDRFTNGTDFLGN
+288 QGMDFFCNGTGTWGN
-303 SLALLGFINIVY
+303 SLALLGFVNIVY

-341 ILGLAAGNSIGING
+341 ILGLAARNPEGITG

-366 SAMLFLLVGVLYDR
+366 SGMLFLLVGVLYDR
-380 AHHREINGFGGLY
+380 AHHREINGFGGLGA
-393 NKMPVYTGITTLA
+393 KMPIYTGITTLA

-415 LSGFVGEAFSLIGA
+415 LSGFVGEALALLGA
-429 FENFQTLTILSMIGI
+429 YDKFKMLTILSTIGI

-452 WTFQRVFFGNLNP
+452 WTLQRVFFGTLNP
-465 KYEDIPEINGR
+465 KYEALPEINGR
-476 EILTLVPLGILTI
+476 EILTLAPLGILTI
-489 VLGIWPHFAI
+489 VLGVWPNFAI
-499 EMFSESVTE
+499 DMFRESVTN
-508 LLKIMGTLQAS
+508 LVNVLHAI
-519 L
+519 

>member
-45 YLFISYDRIGAY
+45 YLFISYDRSIIG
-57 ERSIGGKQFVE
+57 EKQFVD

-195 LNGAVDGLRTFNILE
+195 LINGAVDGLRTFNILE

-219 HALADSD
+219 HALADSG

-341 ILGLAAGNSIGING
+341 ILGLAARNPIGING

-429 FENFQTLTILSMIGI
+429 FEKFQTLTILSMIGI

>member
-1 MLLSL
+1 MDQILLSL
-6 MVFVPLLGMIVVLLL
+6 MIFVPLLGMIVVLLL
-21 PRESEEL
+21 PREQDEL
-28 TKRVTLGFTL
+28 IKRATLAFTL
-38 IPLLIAV
+38 VPLILAV
-45 YLFISYDRIGAY
+45 YLFIDYNKSSADTQYFL
-57 ERSIGGKQFVE
+57 SV
-68 GPVDWIA
+68 PWIDT
-75 AFNIQYYVGLDGL
+75 FNINYQVGIDGL

-107 WRNIEKGI
+107 WRNIEKGL

-121 FLLLETGMLGFFAAL
+121 FLLLETGMLGFFASL

-184 AMIAVYLNSNI
+184 AIIAVYLNSNVV
-195 LNGAVDGLRTFNILE
+195 NGVAEGLRTFDIPA
-210 LIDRASTPG
+210 LIERATAVEG
-219 HALADSD
+219 HALADSG
-226 FQIWVFLGF
+226 FQKWVFLGF

-273 MGTYGLVRINMAMFP
+273 MGTYGFVRINMAMFP
-288 LGLDRFTNGTDFLGN
+288 ESLDYFTNGDGLVGH

-341 ILGLAAGNSIGING
+341 ILGLAARNVEGING
-355 AILQMF
+355 AVLQMF

-380 AHHREINGFGGLY
+380 AHHREINGFGGLGT
-393 NKMPVYTGITTLA
+393 KMPIYTGITTLA

-415 LSGFVGEAFSLIGA
+415 LSGFIGEALSLFGA
-429 FENFQTLTILSMIGI
+429 FQKFPLLTILSTIGI

-452 WTFQRVFFGNLNP
+452 WTLQRVFLGTLNP
-465 KYEDIPEINGR
+465 KYEELPEINRR

-489 VLGIWPHFAI
+489 VLGILPNIAI
-499 EMFSESVTE
+499 DMFNVSVSN
-508 LLKIMGTLQAS
+508 LVGMIN
-519 L
+519 

>member
-28 TKRVTLGFTL
+28 IKRVALVFTL
-38 IPLLIAV
+38 IPLVLAV
-45 YLFISYDRIGAY
+45 YLYITHNQPDL
-57 ERSIGGKQFVE
+57 EHLWKQNV
-68 GPVDWIA
+68 PWIA
-75 AFNIQYYVGLDGL
+75 TFNIQYHIGIDGL
-88 SVTLLLLTAL
+88 SAILILLTAL

-184 AMIAVYLNSNI
+184 AIIAVYLNS
-195 LNGAVDGLRTFNILE
+195 GAPGDRTFDIPT
-210 LIDRASTPG
+210 LITLAGTAG
-219 HALADSD
+219 HALADPT

-273 MGTYGLVRINMAMFP
+273 MGTYGLVRINMDMLPEGMAY
-288 LGLDRFTNGTDFLGN
+288 FTNGVGFVGN

-341 ILGLAAGNSIGING
+341 ILGLAAGNEVGVTG

-380 AHHREINGFGGLY
+380 AHHREINGFGGLG
-393 NKMPVYTGITTLA
+393 NKMPIYTGITTLA

-415 LSGFVGEAFSLIGA
+415 LSGFIGEAFSLLGA
-429 FENFQTLTILSMIGI
+429 YDRFQTLAILSTIGI

-452 WTFQRVFFGNLNP
+452 WTLQRVFLGTLNP
-465 KYEDIPEINGR
+465 KYEALPEINGR

-499 EMFSESVTE
+499 EMFSESVVE
-508 LLKIMGTLQAS
+508 LTTKIMGTLQAS

>member
-6 MVFVPLLGMIVVLLL
+6 MIFVPLLGMIVVLLL

-28 TKRVTLGFTL
+28 IKRVTLAFTL
-38 IPLLIAV
+38 VPLVIAV
-45 YLFISYDRIGAY
+45 VLFVSYN
-57 ERSIGGKQFVE
+57 RSTVGTQY
-68 GPVDWIA
+68 VDNVPWID
-75 AFNIQYYVGLDGL
+75 AFNINYHIGIDGL

-159 GGPRREYAAIKFF
+159 GGPRKEYAAIKFF

-184 AMIAVYLNSNI
+184 AMIAVYLNSNVI
-195 LNGAVDGLRTFNILE
+195 NGVTEGVRTFDIPT
-210 LIDRASTPG
+210 LISLAGTEG
-219 HALADSD
+219 HALADSG
-226 FQIWVFLGF
+226 FQMWVFLGF

-273 MGTYGLVRINMAMFP
+273 MGTYGIVRINMAMFP
-288 LGLDRFTNGTDFLGN
+288 EGFAIFTNGVGFWGN

-341 ILGLAAGNSIGING
+341 ILGLAAGNSAGING

-380 AHHREINGFGGLY
+380 AHHREINGFGGIG
-393 NKMPVYTGITTLA
+393 NKMPIYTGITTLA

-415 LSGFVGEAFSLIGA
+415 LSGFVGEALSLIGA
-429 FENFQTLTILSMIGI
+429 FQEFELLTILSTIGI

-452 WTFQRVFFGNLNP
+452 WTLQRVFLGTLNP
-465 KYEDIPEINGR
+465 KYEDLPEINKR

-489 VLGIWPHFAI
+489 VLGIWPNFALN
-499 EMFSESVTE
+499 MFSESVSN
-508 LLKIMGTLQAS
+508 LVNALSAI
-519 L
+519 

>member
-6 MVFVPLLGMIVVLLL
+6 MIFIPLLGMIAVLLL

-28 TKRVTLGFTL
+28 VKRVTLIFTL
-38 IPLLIAV
+38 IPLALAV
-45 YLFISYDRIGAY
+45 YLFITYDRSTAGTQY
-57 ERSIGGKQFVE
+57 VVNV
-68 GPVDWIA
+68 PWID
-75 AFNIQYYVGLDGL
+75 AFNIQYHIGIDGL

-98 LGPICVLAS
+98 LGPICVIAS

-136 DLFLFFVF
+136 DLFLFYVF

-154 LIGVW
+154 LIGIW

-184 AMIAVYLNSNI
+184 AMIAVYLNSGDP
-195 LNGAVDGLRTFNILE
+195 GARTFDIPT
-210 LIDRASTPG
+210 LITLASTEG
-219 HALADSD
+219 HALANLD

-267 AGVLLK
+267 AGILLK
-273 MGTYGLVRINMAMFP
+273 MGTYGLVRVNMAMFP
-288 LGLDRFTNGTDFLGN
+288 QGLDHFTNGIGFWGN

-341 ILGLAAGNSIGING
+341 ILGLAAGNQSGITG

-380 AHHREINGFGGLY
+380 AHHREINGFGGLGTR
-393 NKMPVYTGITTLA
+393 MPVYTGITTLA

-415 LSGFVGEAFSLIGA
+415 LSGFVGEALSLLGA
-429 FENFQTLTILSMIGI
+429 YGEFKWLTILSTIGI

-452 WTFQRVFFGNLNP
+452 WTLQRVFLGNLNP
-465 KYEDIPEINGR
+465 KYEDLPEINGR
-476 EILTLVPLGILTI
+476 EILTLVPLAILT
-489 VLGIWPHFAI
+489 VLLGVWPNLAI
-499 EMFSESVTE
+499 DMFRESVTN
-508 LLKIMGTLQAS
+508 LVNVLDAI
-519 L
+519 